1 MKNTH
6 YSNMVLYTIRLM
18 EEVRQGRMT
27 RTQAYYRIV
36 GYQAAHEDLGVRL
49 PIGIKI
55 FALCNE
61 DTDQVEWNV
70 LLSDLITY
78 SKEVA

>member
-1 MKNTH
+1 
-6 YSNMVLYTIRLM
+6 MVLYTIRLM

-36 GYQAAHEDLGVRL
+36 GYQSAHEDLGVRL
-49 PIGIKI
+49 PIGSKV

-70 LLSDLITY
+70 LLADLITY